1 MHEKKFF
8 RMALLLLRSISRGT
22 TNQHS
27 MQEVAESDN
36 KSYESGADSTALLS
50 NIPSSG
56 TNGENYS
63 DFRVFEQDFMD
74 QAGCLRY

>member
-8 RMALLLLRSISRGT
+8 RMALLLFRSINRGI

-56 TNGENYS
+56 TNGEKL
-63 DFRVFEQDFMD
+63 
-74 QAGCLRY
+74 LRFQGF